1 MSRRNGVATFASSA
15 TCRFACAI
23 RPVSRQLDN
32 ERQTRHNEKPSFPPV
47 GVWMTQACSQ
57 SQDDLELVAALSRIA
72 LSCEEVSTFWRGAL
86 ETIGTALSCQS
97 AYGVLFVPGRADQS
111 ELWLAEPLA
120 SDAEASLRM
129 ALTAFVALR
138 EMQLAEDFEPP
149 AACRDDELRA
159 QLAACGIGA
168 MYSLPLRHKNEL
180 IGYLCLASRDRAPGK
195 PVAER
200 LRSLEDVLALSLSH
214 LALCERL
221 QRHNDR
227 LYSLFDSFTAPV
239 YVADLHTHEILFA
252 NKCIKDVFPLGEA
265 GENLCYKRLQG
276 YANPCHFCTNDVLP
290 DDGTPYRWTHE
301 NPLTHRIYTVI
312 DRKVRWEDERLV
324 RLSIALDIT
333 DSIRAQEEKRKA
345 VMASEAKSEFLA
357 QMSHEIRTPL
367 NGIIGLTH
375 LAMQDSPED
384 QRGYLRKIRHS
395 ATSLL
400 TLVNDLLDL
409 SKIEARKMVLE
420 HSDFILQDVLDFA
433 HVAVQYQMQ
442 QKGLDWHCRIDK
454 NVPRRL
460 HGDNQR
466 LRQILLNLLSN
477 GVKFTTSGSISVSV
491 ARQREN
497 NQDWL
502 HFTVSDTGKGISKEF
517 LEHIFEPYSQED
529 ASISRRFGG
538 TGLGL
543 AICKHI
549 ADLMGGNIWCDSTP
563 GQGTT
568 FHLRIPCVEAAIE
581 DESPVE
587 MSMADLPCGLPDGVN
602 ILLVEDNTVN
612 QEIAC
617 SLLIRMGAHCAVA
630 HNGRQAI
637 DMALHGA
644 YDCILM
650 DVVMP
655 EMDGIAATAEIIR
668 RADEL
673 RKTVPPIIALTA
685 DHTPPLLK
693 KLHDAGMTDVLFK
706 PIDPVML
713 FNKLIQ
719 WTSPA
724 DA

>member
-1 MSRRNGVATFASSA
+1 
-15 TCRFACAI
+15 
-23 RPVSRQLDN
+23 
-32 ERQTRHNEKPSFPPV
+32 
-47 GVWMTQACSQ
+47 MTQLCPP
-57 SQDDLELVAALSRIA
+57 SQDNLQLVAALSRIA
-72 LSCEEVSTFWRGAL
+72 LSCEDVSTFWRGAL
-86 ETIGTALSCQS
+86 ETLGTALSCYC

-111 ELWLAEPLA
+111 ELWLAGSVP
-120 SDAEASLRM
+120 SDTEDAIRM

-138 EMQLAEDFEPP
+138 EMELADDFDHI
-149 AACRDDELRA
+149 ADCRDSELRS
-159 QLAACGIGA
+159 QLEQCGIDA
-168 MYSLPLRHKNEL
+168 LHSLPLHHKDEL
-180 IGYLCLASRDRAPGK
+180 IGYLCLACRGEDRPV

-200 LRSLEDVLALSLSH
+200 LHGLEDPLALSLSH

-221 QRHNDR
+221 QRHNAR
-227 LYSLFDSFTAPV
+227 LYDLFDSFTAPV
-239 YVADLHTHEILFA
+239 YVSDLHTHEILFA
-252 NKCIKDVFPLGEA
+252 NKCINNAFPLGDQN
-265 GENLCYKRLQG
+265 ENLCYKRLQG
-276 YANPCHFCTNDVLP
+276 YSNPCHFCTNDVLA

-357 QMSHEIRTPL
+357 QISHEIRTPL

-384 QRGYLRKIRHS
+384 QRGYLGKIRHS

-477 GVKFTTSGSISVSV
+477 GVKFTASGSISVSV

-502 HFTVSDTGKGISKEF
+502 HFAVSDTGKGISKEF
-517 LEHIFEPYSQED
+517 LEHIFEPYAQED

-549 ADLMGGNIWCDSTP
+549 ADLMGGSIWCDSTP
-563 GQGTT
+563 GQGST
-568 FHLRIPCVEAAIE
+568 FHLRIPCVEASLDTEPPAE
-581 DESPVE
+581 LPV
-587 MSMADLPCGLPDGVN
+587 ADLPAGLPAGVD
-602 ILLVEDNTVN
+602 ILLVEDNTIN

-617 SLLIRMGAHCAVA
+617 TLLGRMGAHCTVA

-637 DMALHGA
+637 DLALHGA
-644 YDCILM
+644 YDLILM

-655 EMDGIAATAEIIR
+655 EMDGIAATAEILR
-668 RADEL
+668 RSQEL
-673 RKTVPPIIALTA
+673 RKTVPPIIGLTA
-685 DHTPPLLK
+685 DHTPRLLD
-693 KLHDAGMTDVLFK
+693 KLHDAGMSDVLFK
-706 PIDPVML
+706 PIDPSQL
-713 FNKLIQ
+713 LHKIIQ
-719 WTSPA
+719 WISPA

>member
-1 MSRRNGVATFASSA
+1 
-15 TCRFACAI
+15 
-23 RPVSRQLDN
+23 
-32 ERQTRHNEKPSFPPV
+32 
-47 GVWMTQACSQ
+47 
-57 SQDDLELVAALSRIA
+57 
-72 LSCEEVSTFWRGAL
+72 
-86 ETIGTALSCQS
+86 
-97 AYGVLFVPGRADQS
+97 
-111 ELWLAEPLA
+111 
-120 SDAEASLRM
+120 M

-138 EMQLAEDFEPP
+138 EMALAEDFDHI
-149 AACRDDELRA
+149 ASCRDAELRS
-159 QLAACGIGA
+159 QLEHCGIDA
-168 MYSLPLRHKNEL
+168 LHSLPLHHKDEL
-180 IGYLCLASRDRAPGK
+180 IGYLCLAWRDA
-195 PVAER
+195 AQSISADR
-200 LRSLEDVLALSLSH
+200 LHGLEDPLALSLSH

-221 QRHNDR
+221 QRHNAR
-227 LYSLFDSFTAPV
+227 LYDLFDSFTAPV
-239 YVADLHTHEILFA
+239 YVSDLHTHEILFA
-252 NKCIKDVFPLGEA
+252 NKCINKAFPLGDKS
-265 GENLCYKRLQG
+265 ENLCYKRLQG
-276 YANPCHFCTNDVLP
+276 YSNPCHFCTNDVLA

-301 NPLTHRIYTVI
+301 NPLTHRVYTVI

-357 QMSHEIRTPL
+357 QISHEIRTPL

-375 LAMQDSPED
+375 LALQDSQED
-384 QRGYLRKIRHS
+384 QRDYLYKIRHS

-442 QKGLDWHCRIDK
+442 QKGLDWHCRIGK

-497 NQDWL
+497 DQDWL
-502 HFTVSDTGKGISKEF
+502 HFAVSDTGKGISKEF

-549 ADLMGGNIWCDSTP
+549 ADLMGGSIWCDSTP
-563 GQGTT
+563 GQGST
-568 FHLRIPCVEAAIE
+568 FHLRIPCVEAAFE
-581 DESPVE
+581 DEPS
-587 MSMADLPCGLPDGVN
+587 SDAITADMPAGLPEGVD
-602 ILLVEDNTVN
+602 ILLVEDNTIN

-617 SLLIRMGAHCAVA
+617 SLLGRMGAHCTVA
-630 HNGRQAI
+630 HDGRQAI
-637 DMALHGA
+637 DLALQGT
-644 YDCILM
+644 YDLILM

-655 EMDGIAATAEIIR
+655 EMDGIAATTEILR
-668 RADEL
+668 RAKEL
-673 RKTVPPIIALTA
+673 RKTLPPIIGLTA
-685 DHTPPLLK
+685 DHAQPLLE
-693 KLHDAGMTDVLFK
+693 KLHDAGMADVLFK
-706 PIDPVML
+706 PIDPTLL
-713 FNKLIQ
+713 FHKILQ

-724 DA
+724 NA

>member
-1 MSRRNGVATFASSA
+1 
-15 TCRFACAI
+15 
-23 RPVSRQLDN
+23 
-32 ERQTRHNEKPSFPPV
+32 
-47 GVWMTQACSQ
+47 MTQTCPS
-57 SQDDLELVAALSRIA
+57 SQDNLQLVAALSRIA
-72 LSCEEVSTFWRGAL
+72 LSCEDISTFWRGAL
-86 ETIGTALSCQS
+86 ETVGSALSCYC

-111 ELWLAEPLA
+111 ELWLAGSVPSETE
-120 SDAEASLRM
+120 EAIRM

-138 EMQLAEDFEPP
+138 EMELAEDFDHIT
-149 AACRDDELRA
+149 ACRDAELRS
-159 QLAACGIGA
+159 QLAQCGIGA
-168 MYSLPLRHKNEL
+168 LHSLPLHHKDEL
-180 IGYLCLASRDRAPGK
+180 IGYLCLASREGPEAAS
-195 PVAER
+195 VAGR
-200 LRSLEDVLALSLSH
+200 LHGLEDPLALSLSH

-221 QRHNDR
+221 QRHNAR
-227 LYSLFDSFTAPV
+227 LYDLFDSFTAPV
-239 YVADLHTHEILFA
+239 YVSDLHTHEILFA
-252 NKCIKDVFPLGEA
+252 NKCINNAFPLGDQN
-265 GENLCYKRLQG
+265 ENLCYKRLQG
-276 YANPCHFCTNDVLP
+276 YSNPCHFCTNDVLA

-333 DSIRAQEEKRKA
+333 DSIHAQEEKRKA

-357 QMSHEIRTPL
+357 QISHEIRTPL

-375 LAMQDSPED
+375 LAMQDSVED
-384 QRGYLRKIRHS
+384 QRDYLCKIRHS
-395 ATSLL
+395 AASLL

-502 HFTVSDTGKGISKEF
+502 HFAVSDTGKGISKEF

-549 ADLMGGNIWCDSTP
+549 ADLMGGSIWCDSTP
-563 GQGTT
+563 GQGST
-568 FHLRIPCVEAAIE
+568 FHLRIPCVEATFE
-581 DESPVE
+581 DEPVTEAPAAE
-587 MSMADLPCGLPDGVN
+587 MPAGLPEGVD
-602 ILLVEDNTVN
+602 ILLVEDNTIN

-617 SLLIRMGAHCAVA
+617 TLLGRMGAHCTIA

-637 DMALHGA
+637 DLALHGK
-644 YDCILM
+644 YDLILM

-655 EMDGIAATAEIIR
+655 EMDGIAATAEILR
-668 RADEL
+668 RAKEL
-673 RKTVPPIIALTA
+673 RRTVPPIIGLTA
-685 DHTPPLLK
+685 DHTAPLLT
-693 KLHDAGMTDVLFK
+693 KLQAAGMADVLFK
-706 PIDPVML
+706 PIDPSL
-713 FNKLIQ
+713 FFHKILQ
-719 WTSPA
+719 WISPA

>member
-1 MSRRNGVATFASSA
+1 
-15 TCRFACAI
+15 
-23 RPVSRQLDN
+23 
-32 ERQTRHNEKPSFPPV
+32 
-47 GVWMTQACSQ
+47 MTQLCPP
-57 SQDDLELVAALSRIA
+57 SQDNLQLVAALSRIA
-72 LSCEEVSTFWRGAL
+72 LSCEDVSTFWRGAL
-86 ETIGTALSCQS
+86 ETIGTALSSYC

-111 ELWLAEPLA
+111 ELWLAGPVPSETE
-120 SDAEASLRM
+120 DAIRM

-138 EMQLAEDFEPP
+138 EMEFAEDFDRIKD
-149 AACRDDELRA
+149 CRDAELRS
-159 QLAACGIGA
+159 QLEQCGIEA
-168 MYSLPLRHKNEL
+168 LHSLPLHHKDEL
-180 IGYLCLASRDRAPGK
+180 IGYLCLAGRGEASSV

-200 LRSLEDVLALSLSH
+200 LRELEDPLALSLSH

-221 QRHNDR
+221 QRHNAR
-227 LYSLFDSFTAPV
+227 LYDLFDSFTAPV
-239 YVADLHTHEILFA
+239 YVSDLHTHEILFA
-252 NKCIKDVFPLGEA
+252 NKCINKAFPLGDEK
-265 GENLCYKRLQG
+265 ENLCYKRLQG
-276 YANPCHFCTNDVLP
+276 YSNPCHFCTNDVLA

-357 QMSHEIRTPL
+357 QISHEIRTPL

-375 LAMQDSPED
+375 LALQDSQED
-384 QRGYLRKIRHS
+384 QRGYLCKIRHS

-477 GVKFTTSGSISVSV
+477 GVKFTASGSISVSV

-502 HFTVSDTGKGISKEF
+502 HFAVSDTGKGISKEF

-549 ADLMGGNIWCDSTP
+549 ADLMGGSIWCDSTP
-563 GQGTT
+563 GQGST
-568 FHLRIPCVEAAIE
+568 FHLRIPCVEATLDAEPPAELPVAE
-581 DESPVE
+581 DMP
-587 MSMADLPCGLPDGVN
+587 AGLPEGVN
-602 ILLVEDNTVN
+602 ILLVEDNTIN

-617 SLLIRMGAHCAVA
+617 TLLGRMGAHCTIA

-637 DMALHGA
+637 DLALHGA
-644 YDCILM
+644 YDLILM
-650 DVVMP
+650 DVVMQ
-655 EMDGIAATAEIIR
+655 EMDGIAATAEILR
-668 RADEL
+668 RSREL
-673 RKTVPPIIALTA
+673 RKTVPPIIGLTA
-685 DHTPPLLK
+685 DHSTPLLE

-706 PIDPVML
+706 PIEPAQL
-713 FNKLIQ
+713 LHKILQ
-719 WTSPA
+719 WISPA

>member
-1 MSRRNGVATFASSA
+1 
-15 TCRFACAI
+15 
-23 RPVSRQLDN
+23 
-32 ERQTRHNEKPSFPPV
+32 
-47 GVWMTQACSQ
+47 MTQICPT
-57 SQDDLELVAALSRIA
+57 SQDNLQLVVALSRIA
-72 LSCEEVSTFWRGAL
+72 LSCEDISTFWRGAL
-86 ETIGTALSCQS
+86 ETVGNTLSCS
-97 AYGVLFVPGRADQS
+97 CAYGVLFAPGRADQS
-111 ELWLAEPLA
+111 ALWLAESVP
-120 SDAEASLRM
+120 SETEADIRM

-138 EMQLAEDFEPP
+138 EMGLAEDFDHI
-149 AACRDDELRA
+149 AACRDAELRS
-159 QLAACGIGA
+159 QLERCGIEA
-168 MYSLPLRHKNEL
+168 LHSLPLHHKNEL
-180 IGYLCLASRDRAPGK
+180 IGYLCLACREGQAAS
-195 PVAER
+195 VAGR
-200 LRSLEDVLALSLSH
+200 LHGLEDPLALSLSH

-221 QRHNDR
+221 QRHNAR
-227 LYSLFDSFTAPV
+227 LYDLFDSFTAPV
-239 YVADLHTHEILFA
+239 YVSDLHTHEILFA
-252 NKCIKDVFPLGEA
+252 NKCINKAFPLGDQN
-265 GENLCYKRLQG
+265 ENLCYKRLQG
-276 YANPCHFCTNDVLP
+276 YSNPCHFCTNDVLA

-333 DSIRAQEEKRKA
+333 DSIHAQEEKRKA

-357 QMSHEIRTPL
+357 QISHEIRTPL

-375 LAMQDSPED
+375 LAMQDSQED
-384 QRGYLRKIRHS
+384 QQGYLSKIRHS

-477 GVKFTTSGSISVSV
+477 GVKFTTNGSISVNV

-549 ADLMGGNIWCDSTP
+549 ADLMGGSIWCDSTP
-563 GQGTT
+563 GQGST
-568 FHLRIPCVEAAIE
+568 FHLRIPCVEAAFENEPAAEAAIA
-581 DESPVE
+581 E
-587 MSMADLPCGLPDGVN
+587 MPAGLPEGVN
-602 ILLVEDNTVN
+602 ILLVEDNAIN

-617 SLLIRMGAHCAVA
+617 SLLGRMGAHCTIA

-637 DMALHGA
+637 DLALHGT
-644 YDCILM
+644 YDLILM

-668 RADEL
+668 RAGEL
-673 RKTVPPIIALTA
+673 RQTVPPIIGLTA
-685 DHTPPLLK
+685 DHAQPLLS
-693 KLHDAGMTDVLFK
+693 KLQAAGMADVLFK
-706 PIDPVML
+706 PIDPALL
-713 FNKLIQ
+713 FHKILQ
-719 WTSPA
+719 WISPA

>member
-1 MSRRNGVATFASSA
+1 
-15 TCRFACAI
+15 
-23 RPVSRQLDN
+23 
-32 ERQTRHNEKPSFPPV
+32 
-47 GVWMTQACSQ
+47 
-57 SQDDLELVAALSRIA
+57 
-72 LSCEEVSTFWRGAL
+72 
-86 ETIGTALSCQS
+86 
-97 AYGVLFVPGRADQS
+97 
-111 ELWLAEPLA
+111 
-120 SDAEASLRM
+120 
-129 ALTAFVALR
+129 
-138 EMQLAEDFEPP
+138 
-149 AACRDDELRA
+149 
-159 QLAACGIGA
+159 
-168 MYSLPLRHKNEL
+168 
-180 IGYLCLASRDRAPGK
+180 
-195 PVAER
+195 
-200 LRSLEDVLALSLSH
+200 
-214 LALCERL
+214 
-221 QRHNDR
+221 
-227 LYSLFDSFTAPV
+227 
-239 YVADLHTHEILFA
+239 
-252 NKCIKDVFPLGEA
+252 
-265 GENLCYKRLQG
+265 
-276 YANPCHFCTNDVLP
+276 
-290 DDGTPYRWTHE
+290 
-301 NPLTHRIYTVI
+301 
-312 DRKVRWEDERLV
+312 
-324 RLSIALDIT
+324 
-333 DSIRAQEEKRKA
+333 
-345 VMASEAKSEFLA
+345 
-357 QMSHEIRTPL
+357 
-367 NGIIGLTH
+367 
-375 LAMQDSPED
+375 
-384 QRGYLRKIRHS
+384 
-395 ATSLL
+395 
-400 TLVNDLLDL
+400 
-409 SKIEARKMVLE
+409 MVLE

>member
-1 MSRRNGVATFASSA
+1 
-15 TCRFACAI
+15 
-23 RPVSRQLDN
+23 
-32 ERQTRHNEKPSFPPV
+32 
-47 GVWMTQACSQ
+47 MTQLCPP
-57 SQDDLELVAALSRIA
+57 SQDNLQLVAALSRIA
-72 LSCEEVSTFWRGAL
+72 LSCEDVSTFWRGAL
-86 ETIGTALSCQS
+86 ETLGTALSCYC

-111 ELWLAEPLA
+111 ELWLAGSVP
-120 SDAEASLRM
+120 SDTEDAIRM

-138 EMQLAEDFEPP
+138 EMELADDFDHI
-149 AACRDDELRA
+149 ADCRDSELRS
-159 QLAACGIGA
+159 QLEQCGIDA
-168 MYSLPLRHKNEL
+168 LYSLPLHHKDEL
-180 IGYLCLASRDRAPGK
+180 IGYLCLACRGEDRPV

-200 LRSLEDVLALSLSH
+200 LHGLEDPLALSLSH

-221 QRHNDR
+221 QRHNAR
-227 LYSLFDSFTAPV
+227 LYDLFDSFTAPV
-239 YVADLHTHEILFA
+239 YVSDLHTHEILFA
-252 NKCIKDVFPLGEA
+252 NKCINNAFPLGDQN
-265 GENLCYKRLQG
+265 ENLCYKRLQG
-276 YANPCHFCTNDVLP
+276 YSNPCHFCTNDVLA

-357 QMSHEIRTPL
+357 QISHEIRTPL

-384 QRGYLRKIRHS
+384 QRGYLGKIRHS

-477 GVKFTTSGSISVSV
+477 GVKFTASGSISVSV

-502 HFTVSDTGKGISKEF
+502 HFAVSDTGKGISKEF
-517 LEHIFEPYSQED
+517 LEHIFEPYAQED

-549 ADLMGGNIWCDSTP
+549 ADLMGGSIWCDSTP
-563 GQGTT
+563 GRGRPSICASPAWRPRSTLSRPRSSR
-568 FHLRIPCVEAAIE
+568 LRICP
-581 DESPVE
+581 
-587 MSMADLPCGLPDGVN
+587 PDCRRGWTSCWWKT
-602 ILLVEDNTVN
+602 IP
-612 QEIAC
+612 
-617 SLLIRMGAHCAVA
+617 S
-630 HNGRQAI
+630 
-637 DMALHGA
+637 
-644 YDCILM
+644 
-650 DVVMP
+650 
-655 EMDGIAATAEIIR
+655 IR
-668 RADEL
+668 RSPAPCSAAWA
-673 RKTVPPIIALTA
+673 RTVPLPITGGRPSTWPCMAHMTSSSWMWSCRKWTA
-685 DHTPPLLK
+685 
-693 KLHDAGMTDVLFK
+693 
-706 PIDPVML
+706 
-713 FNKLIQ
+713 
-719 WTSPA
+719 
-724 DA
+724 

>member
-1 MSRRNGVATFASSA
+1 
-15 TCRFACAI
+15 
-23 RPVSRQLDN
+23 
-32 ERQTRHNEKPSFPPV
+32 
-47 GVWMTQACSQ
+47 MTQACPQ
-57 SQDDLELVAALSRIA
+57 SQDDLQLVAALSRIA
-72 LSCEEVSTFWRGAL
+72 LSCEEVSAFWRGAL
-86 ETIGTALSCQS
+86 EIIGKALSCHY

-111 ELWLAEPLA
+111 ELWLAEPVP
-120 SDAEASLRM
+120 AETEAAIRM

-149 AACRDDELRA
+149 AACRDAELRA
-159 QLAACGIGA
+159 QLEQCGIGA
-168 MYSLPLRHKNEL
+168 LYSLPLHHKSEL
-180 IGYLCLASRDRAPGK
+180 IGYLCLASRATAPG
-195 PVAER
+195 VAIAGR
-200 LRSLEDVLALSLSH
+200 LRCLEDPLALSLSH

-221 QRHNDR
+221 QRHNAR
-227 LYSLFDSFTAPV
+227 LYDLFDSFTAPV
-239 YVADLHTHEILFA
+239 YVADLHTHKILFA
-252 NKCIKDVFPLGEA
+252 NKCVNDAFPLGDKN
-265 GENLCYKRLQG
+265 ENLCYKRLQG
-276 YANPCHFCTNDVLP
+276 YANPCHFCTNDVLA

-301 NPLTHRIYTVI
+301 NPLTHRVYTVI
-312 DRKVRWEDERLV
+312 DRKVRWEDEQLV

-333 DSIRAQEEKRKA
+333 DSIHAQEEKRKA
-345 VMASEAKSEFLA
+345 VMASDAKSEFLA

-497 NQDWL
+497 HQDWL

-517 LEHIFEPYSQED
+517 LAHIFEPYSQED

-549 ADLMGGNIWCDSTP
+549 ADLMGGSIWCDSTP
-563 GQGTT
+563 GQGST
-568 FHLRIPCVEAAIE
+568 FHLRIPCVEAAFE
-581 DESPVE
+581 DDPPTEKSVT
-587 MSMADLPCGLPDGVN
+587 DLPGGLPDGVN
-602 ILLVEDNTVN
+602 ILLVEDNAVN

-617 SLLIRMGAHCAVA
+617 SLLARMGAHCAIA

-655 EMDGIAATAEIIR
+655 EMDGIAATVEILR
-668 RADEL
+668 RAREL

-685 DHTPPLLK
+685 DHAPPLLE
-693 KLHDAGMTDVLFK
+693 KLHDAGMVDVLFK
-706 PIDPVML
+706 PIDPALL
-713 FNKLIQ
+713 FHKIIQ
-719 WTSPA
+719 WVTPA
-724 DA
+724 AAS

>member
-1 MSRRNGVATFASSA
+1 
-15 TCRFACAI
+15 
-23 RPVSRQLDN
+23 
-32 ERQTRHNEKPSFPPV
+32 
-47 GVWMTQACSQ
+47 MTQTCLPA
-57 SQDDLELVAALSRIA
+57 QDNLQLVAALSRIA
-72 LSCEEVSTFWRGAL
+72 LSCEDISTFWRGAL
-86 ETIGTALSCQS
+86 KTVGTALSCYC

-111 ELWLAEPLA
+111 ELWFADSVP
-120 SDAEASLRM
+120 SDTENAIRM

-138 EMQLAEDFEPP
+138 EMELAEDFDHI
-149 AACRDDELRA
+149 ASCRDAELRS
-159 QLAACGIGA
+159 QLEHCGIDA
-168 MYSLPLRHKNEL
+168 LHSLPLHHKDEL
-180 IGYLCLASRDRAPGK
+180 IGYLCLAWRDA
-195 PVAER
+195 AQSISADR
-200 LRSLEDVLALSLSH
+200 LHGLEDPLALSLSH

-221 QRHNDR
+221 QRHNAR
-227 LYSLFDSFTAPV
+227 LYDLFDSFTAPV
-239 YVADLHTHEILFA
+239 YVSDLHTHEILFA
-252 NKCIKDVFPLGEA
+252 NKCINKAFPLGDKS
-265 GENLCYKRLQG
+265 ENLCYKRLQG
-276 YANPCHFCTNDVLP
+276 YSNPCHFCTNDVLA

-301 NPLTHRIYTVI
+301 NPLTHRVYTVI

-357 QMSHEIRTPL
+357 QISHEIRTPL

-375 LAMQDSPED
+375 LALQDSQED
-384 QRGYLRKIRHS
+384 QRDYLYKIRHS

-497 NQDWL
+497 DQDWL
-502 HFTVSDTGKGISKEF
+502 HFAVSDTGKGISKEF

-549 ADLMGGNIWCDSTP
+549 ADLMGGSIWCDSTP
-563 GQGTT
+563 GQGST
-568 FHLRIPCVEAAIE
+568 FHLRIPCVEAAFE
-581 DESPVE
+581 DEPS
-587 MSMADLPCGLPDGVN
+587 SDAITADMPAGLPEGVD
-602 ILLVEDNTVN
+602 ILLVEDNTIN

-617 SLLIRMGAHCAVA
+617 SLLGRMGAHCTVA
-630 HNGRQAI
+630 HDGRQAI
-637 DMALHGA
+637 DLALQGT
-644 YDCILM
+644 YDLILM

-655 EMDGIAATAEIIR
+655 EMDGIAATTEILR
-668 RADEL
+668 RAKEL
-673 RKTVPPIIALTA
+673 RKTLPPIIGLTA
-685 DHTPPLLK
+685 DHAQPLLE
-693 KLHDAGMTDVLFK
+693 KLHDAGMADVLFK
-706 PIDPVML
+706 PIDPTLL
-713 FNKLIQ
+713 FHKILQ

-724 DA
+724 NA

>member
-1 MSRRNGVATFASSA
+1 
-15 TCRFACAI
+15 
-23 RPVSRQLDN
+23 
-32 ERQTRHNEKPSFPPV
+32 
-47 GVWMTQACSQ
+47 MTQLCPP
-57 SQDDLELVAALSRIA
+57 SQDNLQLVAALSRIA
-72 LSCEEVSTFWRGAL
+72 LSCEDVSTFWRGAL
-86 ETIGTALSCQS
+86 ETIGTALFCYC

-111 ELWLAEPLA
+111 ELWLADSVPPDTE
-120 SDAEASLRM
+120 DAIRM

-138 EMQLAEDFEPP
+138 EMELAEDFDRIED
-149 AACRDDELRA
+149 CRDAELRS
-159 QLAACGIGA
+159 QLEQCGIA
-168 MYSLPLRHKNEL
+168 ALHSLPLHHKEEL
-180 IGYLCLASRDRAPGK
+180 IGYLCLACRGEACSV

-200 LRSLEDVLALSLSH
+200 LRELEDPLALSLSH

-221 QRHNDR
+221 QRHNAR
-227 LYSLFDSFTAPV
+227 LYDLFDSFTAPV
-239 YVADLHTHEILFA
+239 YVSDLHTHEILFA
-252 NKCIKDVFPLGEA
+252 NKCINNAFPLGDEK
-265 GENLCYKRLQG
+265 ENLCYKRLQG
-276 YANPCHFCTNDVLP
+276 YSNPCHFCTNDVLA
-290 DDGTPYRWTHE
+290 DDGAPYRWTHE

-357 QMSHEIRTPL
+357 QISHEIRTPL

-375 LAMQDSPED
+375 LALQDSRED
-384 QRGYLRKIRHS
+384 QRGYLCKIRHS
-395 ATSLL
+395 ASSLL

-477 GVKFTTSGSISVSV
+477 GVKFTASGSISVSV

-502 HFTVSDTGKGISKEF
+502 HFAVSDTGKGISKEF
-517 LEHIFEPYSQED
+517 LERIFEPYSQED

-549 ADLMGGNIWCDSTP
+549 ADLMGGSIWCDSTP
-563 GQGTT
+563 GQGST
-568 FHLRIPCVEAAIE
+568 FHLRIPCVEATLDDEPPAELPAAE
-581 DESPVE
+581 DMPS
-587 MSMADLPCGLPDGVN
+587 GLPEGVN
-602 ILLVEDNTVN
+602 ILLVEDNTIN

-617 SLLIRMGAHCAVA
+617 TLLGRMGAHCTIA

-637 DMALHGA
+637 DLALHGA
-644 YDCILM
+644 YDLILM

-655 EMDGIAATAEIIR
+655 EMDGIAATAEILR
-668 RADEL
+668 RSREL
-673 RKTVPPIIALTA
+673 RKTVPPIIGLTA
-685 DHTPPLLK
+685 DHTTPLLE
-693 KLHDAGMTDVLFK
+693 KLLDAGMTDVLFK
-706 PIDPVML
+706 PIEPAQL
-713 FNKLIQ
+713 LHKILQ
-719 WTSPA
+719 WISPA

>member
-1 MSRRNGVATFASSA
+1 
-15 TCRFACAI
+15 
-23 RPVSRQLDN
+23 
-32 ERQTRHNEKPSFPPV
+32 
-47 GVWMTQACSQ
+47 MTQTCLPA
-57 SQDDLELVAALSRIA
+57 QDNLQLVAALSRIA
-72 LSCEEVSTFWRGAL
+72 LSCEDISTFWRGAL
-86 ETIGTALSCQS
+86 KTVGTALSCYC

-111 ELWLAEPLA
+111 ELWFADSVP
-120 SDAEASLRM
+120 SDTEDAIRM

-138 EMQLAEDFEPP
+138 EMELAEDFDHI
-149 AACRDDELRA
+149 ASCRDAELRS
-159 QLAACGIGA
+159 QLEHCGIDA
-168 MYSLPLRHKNEL
+168 LHSLPLHHKDEL
-180 IGYLCLASRDRAPGK
+180 IGYLCLAWRDAAQSISADCLHG
-195 PVAER
+195 
-200 LRSLEDVLALSLSH
+200 LEDPLALSLSH

-221 QRHNDR
+221 QRHNAR
-227 LYSLFDSFTAPV
+227 LYDLFDSFTAPV
-239 YVADLHTHEILFA
+239 YVSDLHTHEILFA
-252 NKCIKDVFPLGEA
+252 NKCINKAFPLGDKS
-265 GENLCYKRLQG
+265 ENLCYKRLQG
-276 YANPCHFCTNDVLP
+276 YSNPCHFCTNDVLA

-301 NPLTHRIYTVI
+301 NPLTHRVYTVI

-357 QMSHEIRTPL
+357 QISHEIRTPL

-375 LAMQDSPED
+375 LALQDSQED
-384 QRGYLRKIRHS
+384 QRDYLYKIRHS

-497 NQDWL
+497 DQDWL
-502 HFTVSDTGKGISKEF
+502 HFAVSDTGKGISKEF

-549 ADLMGGNIWCDSTP
+549 ADLMGGSIWCDSTP
-563 GQGTT
+563 GQGST
-568 FHLRIPCVEAAIE
+568 FHLRIPCVEAAFE
-581 DESPVE
+581 DEPS
-587 MSMADLPCGLPDGVN
+587 SDAITADMPAGLPEGVD
-602 ILLVEDNTVN
+602 ILLVEDNTIN

-617 SLLIRMGAHCAVA
+617 SLLGRMGAHCTVA
-630 HNGRQAI
+630 HDGRQAI
-637 DMALHGA
+637 DLALQGT
-644 YDCILM
+644 YDLILM

-655 EMDGIAATAEIIR
+655 EMDGIAATTEILR
-668 RADEL
+668 RAKEL
-673 RKTVPPIIALTA
+673 RKPLPPIIGLTA
-685 DHTPPLLK
+685 DHAQPLLE
-693 KLHDAGMTDVLFK
+693 KLHDAGMADVLFK
-706 PIDPVML
+706 PIDPTLL
-713 FNKLIQ
+713 FHKILQ

-724 DA
+724 NA

>member
-1 MSRRNGVATFASSA
+1 
-15 TCRFACAI
+15 
-23 RPVSRQLDN
+23 
-32 ERQTRHNEKPSFPPV
+32 
-47 GVWMTQACSQ
+47 MTQACPP
-57 SQDDLELVAALSRIA
+57 SQDNLQLVAALSRIA
-72 LSCEEVSTFWRGAL
+72 LSCEDVSTFWRGAL
-86 ETIGTALSCQS
+86 ETVGGALSCYC
-97 AYGVLFVPGRADQS
+97 AYGVLFVPGRADQA
-111 ELWLAEPLA
+111 ELWLAEAVP
-120 SDAEASLRM
+120 SETEASIRM

-138 EMQLAEDFEPP
+138 EMELAEDFDHI
-149 AACRDDELRA
+149 AACRDAELRS
-159 QLAACGIGA
+159 QLEQCGIDA
-168 MYSLPLRHKNEL
+168 LHSLPLHHKSEL
-180 IGYLCLASRDRAPGK
+180 IGYLCLACREEARTFSVADRLHG
-195 PVAER
+195 
-200 LRSLEDVLALSLSH
+200 LEDPLALSLSH

-221 QRHNDR
+221 QRHNAR
-227 LYSLFDSFTAPV
+227 LYDLFDSFTAPV
-239 YVADLHTHEILFA
+239 YISDLHTHEILFA
-252 NKCIKDVFPLGEA
+252 NKCINKAFPLGDKS
-265 GENLCYKRLQG
+265 ENLCYKRLQG
-276 YANPCHFCTNDVLP
+276 YSNPCHFCTNDLLA
-290 DDGTPYRWTHE
+290 DDGTPYRWIHE
-301 NPLTHRIYTVI
+301 NPLTHRVYTVI

-345 VMASEAKSEFLA
+345 VMASDAKSEFLA
-357 QMSHEIRTPL
+357 QISHEIRTPL

-384 QRGYLRKIRHS
+384 QRGYLGKIRHS

-502 HFTVSDTGKGISKEF
+502 HFAVSDTGKGISKEF

-549 ADLMGGNIWCDSTP
+549 ADLMGGSIWCDSTP
-563 GQGTT
+563 GQGST
-568 FHLRIPCVEAAIE
+568 FHLRIPCVEAAFE
-581 DESPVE
+581 DEPPVE
-587 MSMADLPCGLPDGVN
+587 AAIADMPAGLPAGVH
-602 ILLVEDNTVN
+602 ILLVEDNAIN

-617 SLLIRMGAHCAVA
+617 SLLDRMGAQCTIA
-630 HNGRQAI
+630 HNGQQAV
-637 DMALHGA
+637 DLALNDA
-644 YDCILM
+644 YDLILM

-655 EMDGIAATAEIIR
+655 EMDGIAATEEILR
-668 RADEL
+668 RAGEL

-685 DHTPPLLK
+685 DHTPPLLE
-693 KLHDAGMTDVLFK
+693 KLRETGMADVLFK
-706 PIDPVML
+706 PIDPTLL
-713 FNKLIQ
+713 FHKIVQ
-719 WTSPA
+719 WINPTAAS
-724 DA
+724 

>member
-1 MSRRNGVATFASSA
+1 
-15 TCRFACAI
+15 
-23 RPVSRQLDN
+23 
-32 ERQTRHNEKPSFPPV
+32 
-47 GVWMTQACSQ
+47 MTQACPS
-57 SQDDLELVAALSRIA
+57 SQDNLQLVAALSRIA
-72 LSCEEVSTFWRGAL
+72 LSCEDISTFWRGAL
-86 ETIGTALSCQS
+86 ETVGNALSCYC
-97 AYGVLFVPGRADQS
+97 AYGVLFAPGRADQS
-111 ELWLAEPLA
+111 ELWLAEAVP
-120 SDAEASLRM
+120 SETEAAIRM

-138 EMQLAEDFEPP
+138 EMGLAEDFDHI
-149 AACRDDELRA
+149 AACRDAELRS
-159 QLAACGIGA
+159 QLEQCGIEA
-168 MYSLPLRHKNEL
+168 LHSLPLHHKDEL
-180 IGYLCLASRDRAPGK
+180 IGYLCLACREGPEAASVPG
-195 PVAER
+195 R
-200 LRSLEDVLALSLSH
+200 LYGLEDPLALSLSH

-221 QRHNDR
+221 QRHNAR
-227 LYSLFDSFTAPV
+227 LYDLFDSFTAPV
-239 YVADLHTHEILFA
+239 YVSDLHTHEILFA
-252 NKCIKDVFPLGEA
+252 NKCLNNAFPLGDQD
-265 GENLCYKRLQG
+265 ENLCYKRLQG
-276 YANPCHFCTNDVLP
+276 YSNPCHFCTNDVLA

-357 QMSHEIRTPL
+357 QISHEIRTPL

-375 LAMQDSPED
+375 LAMQESQED
-384 QRGYLRKIRHS
+384 PRSYLSKIRHS

-477 GVKFTTSGSISVSV
+477 GVKFTTSGSVSVSV

-502 HFTVSDTGKGISKEF
+502 HFAVSDTGKGISKEF

-549 ADLMGGNIWCDSTP
+549 ADLMGGSIWCDSTP
-563 GQGTT
+563 GKGST
-568 FHLRIPCVEAAIE
+568 FHLRIPCVEAAFE
-581 DESPVE
+581 DEPATEAPVAE
-587 MSMADLPCGLPDGVN
+587 MPAGLPEGVK
-602 ILLVEDNTVN
+602 ILLVEDNTIN

-617 SLLIRMGAHCAVA
+617 TLLGRMGAHCTIA

-637 DMALHGA
+637 DLALNGT
-644 YDCILM
+644 YDLILM

-655 EMDGIAATAEIIR
+655 ELDGIAATAEILR

-673 RKTVPPIIALTA
+673 RQTVPPIIGLTA
-685 DHTPPLLK
+685 DHTEPLLT
-693 KLHDAGMTDVLFK
+693 KLQAAGMADVLFK
-706 PIDPVML
+706 PIDPSLL
-713 FNKLIQ
+713 FHKILQ
-719 WTSPA
+719 WISPA

>member
-1 MSRRNGVATFASSA
+1 
-15 TCRFACAI
+15 
-23 RPVSRQLDN
+23 
-32 ERQTRHNEKPSFPPV
+32 
-47 GVWMTQACSQ
+47 MTQLCPP
-57 SQDDLELVAALSRIA
+57 SQDNLQLVAALSRIA

-86 ETIGTALSCQS
+86 ETIGAALSCYC

-111 ELWLAEPLA
+111 ELWLAGSVPPDTE
-120 SDAEASLRM
+120 DAIRM

-138 EMQLAEDFEPP
+138 EMELAEDFDRI
-149 AACRDDELRA
+149 ADCRDAELRS
-159 QLAACGIGA
+159 QLEQCGIA
-168 MYSLPLRHKNEL
+168 ALYSLPLHHKDEL
-180 IGYLCLASRDRAPGK
+180 IGYLCLGCNGEDRPVS
-195 PVAER
+195 VAER
-200 LRSLEDVLALSLSH
+200 LRGLEDPLALSLSH

-221 QRHNDR
+221 QRHNAR
-227 LYSLFDSFTAPV
+227 LYDLFDSFTAPV
-239 YVADLHTHEILFA
+239 YVSDLHTHEILFA
-252 NKCIKDVFPLGEA
+252 NKCINNAFPLGDKN
-265 GENLCYKRLQG
+265 ENLCYKRLQG
-276 YANPCHFCTNDVLP
+276 YSNPCHFCTNDVLA

-357 QMSHEIRTPL
+357 QISHEIRTPL

-375 LAMQDSPED
+375 LAMQNGSKDEC
-384 QRGYLRKIRHS
+384 GYLNKIRHS

-497 NQDWL
+497 GQDWL
-502 HFTVSDTGKGISKEF
+502 HFAVSDTGKGISKEF

-549 ADLMGGNIWCDSTP
+549 ADLMGGSIWCDSTP
-563 GQGTT
+563 GRGST
-568 FHLRIPCVEAAIE
+568 FHLRIPCVEASFE
-581 DESPVE
+581 DEPPAE
-587 MSMADLPCGLPDGVN
+587 AAILDMPGGLPEGVN
-602 ILLVEDNTVN
+602 ILLVEDNAIN

-617 SLLIRMGAHCAVA
+617 SLLGRMGAHCAIA

-637 DMALHGA
+637 DLALHGA
-644 YDCILM
+644 YDLILM

-655 EMDGIAATAEIIR
+655 EMDGIAATAEIHR
-668 RADEL
+668 RAREL
-673 RKTVPPIIALTA
+673 HQTVPPIIGLTA
-685 DHTPPLLK
+685 DHSPRLLE
-693 KLHDAGMTDVLFK
+693 KLHGGGMVDVLFK
-706 PIDPVML
+706 PIDPPLL
-713 FNKLIQ
+713 FRKIIQ
-719 WTSPA
+719 WISPA
-724 DA
+724 AS

>member
-1 MSRRNGVATFASSA
+1 
-15 TCRFACAI
+15 
-23 RPVSRQLDN
+23 
-32 ERQTRHNEKPSFPPV
+32 
-47 GVWMTQACSQ
+47 MTQLCPP
-57 SQDDLELVAALSRIA
+57 SQDNLQLVAALSRIA
-72 LSCEEVSTFWRGAL
+72 LSCEDVSTFWRGAL
-86 ETIGTALSCQS
+86 ETIGTALSSYC

-111 ELWLAEPLA
+111 ELWLAGSVPPDTE
-120 SDAEASLRM
+120 DAIRM

-138 EMQLAEDFEPP
+138 EMELAEDFDRIED
-149 AACRDDELRA
+149 CRDAELRS
-159 QLAACGIGA
+159 QLEQCGIA
-168 MYSLPLRHKNEL
+168 ALHSLPLHHKDEL
-180 IGYLCLASRDRAPGK
+180 IGYLCLAGRGEASPV

-200 LRSLEDVLALSLSH
+200 LRELEDPLALSLSH

-221 QRHNDR
+221 QRHNAR
-227 LYSLFDSFTAPV
+227 LYDLFDSFTAPV
-239 YVADLHTHEILFA
+239 YVSDLHTHEILFA
-252 NKCIKDVFPLGEA
+252 NKCINKAFPLGDEK
-265 GENLCYKRLQG
+265 ENLCYKRLQG
-276 YANPCHFCTNDVLP
+276 YSNPCHFCTNDVLA

-357 QMSHEIRTPL
+357 QISHEIRTPL

-375 LAMQDSPED
+375 LALQDSQED
-384 QRGYLRKIRHS
+384 QRGYLCKIRHS

-477 GVKFTTSGSISVSV
+477 GVKFTASGSISVSV

-502 HFTVSDTGKGISKEF
+502 HFAVSDTGKGISKEF

-549 ADLMGGNIWCDSTP
+549 ADLMGGSIWCDSTP
-563 GQGTT
+563 GQGST
-568 FHLRIPCVEAAIE
+568 FHLRIPCVEATLDAEPPAELPVAE
-581 DESPVE
+581 DMPV
-587 MSMADLPCGLPDGVN
+587 GLPEGVN
-602 ILLVEDNTVN
+602 ILLVEDNTIN

-617 SLLIRMGAHCAVA
+617 TLLGRMGAHCTIA

-637 DMALHGA
+637 DLALNGT
-644 YDCILM
+644 YDLILM

-655 EMDGIAATAEIIR
+655 EMDGIAATAEILR
-668 RADEL
+668 RAEEL
-673 RKTVPPIIALTA
+673 RQTVPPIIGLTA
-685 DHTPPLLK
+685 DHTEPLLT
-693 KLHDAGMTDVLFK
+693 KLQAAGMADVLFK
-706 PIDPVML
+706 PIDPSLL
-713 FNKLIQ
+713 FHKILQ
-719 WTSPA
+719 WISPA

>member
-1 MSRRNGVATFASSA
+1 
-15 TCRFACAI
+15 
-23 RPVSRQLDN
+23 
-32 ERQTRHNEKPSFPPV
+32 
-47 GVWMTQACSQ
+47 MTQTCLPA
-57 SQDDLELVAALSRIA
+57 QDNLQLVAALSRIA
-72 LSCEEVSTFWRGAL
+72 LSCEDISTFWRGAL
-86 ETIGTALSCQS
+86 KTVGTALSCYC

-111 ELWLAEPLA
+111 ELWFADSVP
-120 SDAEASLRM
+120 SDTEDAIRM

-138 EMQLAEDFEPP
+138 EMELAEDFDHI
-149 AACRDDELRA
+149 ASCRDAELRS
-159 QLAACGIGA
+159 QLEHCGIDA
-168 MYSLPLRHKNEL
+168 LHSLPLHHKDEL
-180 IGYLCLASRDRAPGK
+180 IGYLCLAWRDA
-195 PVAER
+195 AQSISADR
-200 LRSLEDVLALSLSH
+200 LHGLEDPLALSLSH

-221 QRHNDR
+221 QRHNAR
-227 LYSLFDSFTAPV
+227 LYDLFDSFTAPV
-239 YVADLHTHEILFA
+239 YVSDLHTHEILFA
-252 NKCIKDVFPLGEA
+252 NKCINKAFPLGDKS
-265 GENLCYKRLQG
+265 ENLCYKRLQG
-276 YANPCHFCTNDVLP
+276 YSNPCHFCTNDVLA

-301 NPLTHRIYTVI
+301 NPLTHRVYTVI

-357 QMSHEIRTPL
+357 QISHEIRTPL

-375 LAMQDSPED
+375 LALQDSQED
-384 QRGYLRKIRHS
+384 QRDYLYKIRHS

-497 NQDWL
+497 DQDWL
-502 HFTVSDTGKGISKEF
+502 HFAVSDTGKGISKEF

-549 ADLMGGNIWCDSTP
+549 ADLMGGSIWCDSTP
-563 GQGTT
+563 GQGST
-568 FHLRIPCVEAAIE
+568 FHLRIPCVEAAFE
-581 DESPVE
+581 DEPS
-587 MSMADLPCGLPDGVN
+587 SDAITADMPAGLPEGVD
-602 ILLVEDNTVN
+602 ILLVEDNTIN

-617 SLLIRMGAHCAVA
+617 SLLGRMGAHCTVA
-630 HNGRQAI
+630 HDGRQAI
-637 DMALHGA
+637 DLALQGT
-644 YDCILM
+644 YDLILM

-655 EMDGIAATAEIIR
+655 EMDGIAATTEILR
-668 RADEL
+668 RAKEL
-673 RKTVPPIIALTA
+673 RKTLPPIIGLTA
-685 DHTPPLLK
+685 DHAQPLLE
-693 KLHDAGMTDVLFK
+693 KLHDAGMADVLFK
-706 PIDPVML
+706 PIDPTLL
-713 FNKLIQ
+713 FHKILQ

-724 DA
+724 NA

>member
-1 MSRRNGVATFASSA
+1 
-15 TCRFACAI
+15 
-23 RPVSRQLDN
+23 
-32 ERQTRHNEKPSFPPV
+32 
-47 GVWMTQACSQ
+47 MTQTCLPA
-57 SQDDLELVAALSRIA
+57 QDNLQLVAALSRIA
-72 LSCEEVSTFWRGAL
+72 LSCEDISTFWRGAL
-86 ETIGTALSCQS
+86 KTVGTALSCYC

-111 ELWLAEPLA
+111 ELWFADSVP
-120 SDAEASLRM
+120 SDTEDATRM

-138 EMQLAEDFEPP
+138 EMELAEDFDHI
-149 AACRDDELRA
+149 ASCRDAELRS
-159 QLAACGIGA
+159 QLEHCGIDA
-168 MYSLPLRHKNEL
+168 LHSLPLHHKDEL
-180 IGYLCLASRDRAPGK
+180 IGYLCLAWRDA
-195 PVAER
+195 AQSISADR
-200 LRSLEDVLALSLSH
+200 LHGLEDPLALSLSH

-221 QRHNDR
+221 QRHNAR
-227 LYSLFDSFTAPV
+227 LYDLFDSFTAPV
-239 YVADLHTHEILFA
+239 YVSDLHTHEILFA
-252 NKCIKDVFPLGEA
+252 NKCINKAFPLGDKS
-265 GENLCYKRLQG
+265 ENLCYKRLQG
-276 YANPCHFCTNDVLP
+276 YSNPCHFCTNDVLA

-301 NPLTHRIYTVI
+301 NPLTHRVYTVI

-357 QMSHEIRTPL
+357 QISHEIRTPL

-375 LAMQDSPED
+375 LALQDSQED
-384 QRGYLRKIRHS
+384 QRDYLYKIRHS

-497 NQDWL
+497 DQDWL
-502 HFTVSDTGKGISKEF
+502 HFAVSDTGKGISKEF

-549 ADLMGGNIWCDSTP
+549 ADLMGGSIWCDSTP
-563 GQGTT
+563 GQGST
-568 FHLRIPCVEAAIE
+568 FHLRIPCVEAAFE
-581 DESPVE
+581 DEPS
-587 MSMADLPCGLPDGVN
+587 SDAITADMPAGLPEGVD
-602 ILLVEDNTVN
+602 ILLVEDNTIN

-617 SLLIRMGAHCAVA
+617 SLLGRMGAHCTVA
-630 HNGRQAI
+630 HDGRQAI
-637 DMALHGA
+637 DLALQGT
-644 YDCILM
+644 YDLILM

-655 EMDGIAATAEIIR
+655 EMDGIAATTEILR
-668 RADEL
+668 RAKEL
-673 RKTVPPIIALTA
+673 RKPLPPIIGLTA
-685 DHTPPLLK
+685 DHAQPLLE
-693 KLHDAGMTDVLFK
+693 KLHDAGMADVLFK
-706 PIDPVML
+706 PIDPTLL
-713 FNKLIQ
+713 FHKILQ

-724 DA
+724 NA

>member
-1 MSRRNGVATFASSA
+1 
-15 TCRFACAI
+15 
-23 RPVSRQLDN
+23 
-32 ERQTRHNEKPSFPPV
+32 
-47 GVWMTQACSQ
+47 MTQLCPP
-57 SQDDLELVAALSRIA
+57 SQDNLQLVAALSRIA
-72 LSCEEVSTFWRGAL
+72 LSCEDVSTFWRGAL
-86 ETIGTALSCQS
+86 ETIGTALSSYC

-111 ELWLAEPLA
+111 ELWLAGSVPPDTE
-120 SDAEASLRM
+120 DAIRM

-138 EMQLAEDFEPP
+138 EMELAEDFDRIED
-149 AACRDDELRA
+149 CRDAELRS
-159 QLAACGIGA
+159 QLEQCGIA
-168 MYSLPLRHKNEL
+168 ALHSLPLHHKDEL
-180 IGYLCLASRDRAPGK
+180 IGYLCLAGRGEASPV

-200 LRSLEDVLALSLSH
+200 LRELEDPLALSLSH

-221 QRHNDR
+221 QRHNAR
-227 LYSLFDSFTAPV
+227 LYDLFDSFTAPV
-239 YVADLHTHEILFA
+239 YVSDLHTHEILFA
-252 NKCIKDVFPLGEA
+252 NKCINKAFPLGDEK
-265 GENLCYKRLQG
+265 ENLCYKRLQG
-276 YANPCHFCTNDVLP
+276 YSNPCHFCTNDVLA

-357 QMSHEIRTPL
+357 QISHEIRTPL

-375 LAMQDSPED
+375 LALQDSQED
-384 QRGYLRKIRHS
+384 QRGYLCKIRHS

-442 QKGLDWHCRIDK
+442 QKGHDWHCRIDK

-477 GVKFTTSGSISVSV
+477 GVKFTASGSISVSV

-502 HFTVSDTGKGISKEF
+502 HFAVSDTGKGISKEF

-549 ADLMGGNIWCDSTP
+549 ADLMGGSIWCDSTP
-563 GQGTT
+563 GQGST
-568 FHLRIPCVEAAIE
+568 FHLRIPCVEATLDAEPPAELPVAE
-581 DESPVE
+581 DMPV
-587 MSMADLPCGLPDGVN
+587 GLPEGVN
-602 ILLVEDNTVN
+602 ILLVEDNTIN

-617 SLLIRMGAHCAVA
+617 TLLGRMGAHCTIA

-637 DMALHGA
+637 DLALHGA
-644 YDCILM
+644 YDLILM

-655 EMDGIAATAEIIR
+655 EMDGIAATAEILR
-668 RADEL
+668 RSREL
-673 RKTVPPIIALTA
+673 RKTVPPIIGLTA
-685 DHTPPLLK
+685 DHSTPLLE

-706 PIDPVML
+706 PIEPAQL
-713 FNKLIQ
+713 LHKILQ
-719 WTSPA
+719 WISPA